1 VRKVRDYYFKKA
13 KKEKYP
19 ARSIYKLE
27 EVQQKYHF
35 LHPGDSIL
43 DLGCHPGSWSLY
55 ASEVAG
61 KKGIVVGVDLQ
72 ETTGSARPEGAEIYW
87 LCQDIMAPELITSV
101 RKFRPAFKVL
111 ISDLAPKTTGNRWA
125 DHQQSLQ
132 LVRRT
137 LALAEILLY
146 DHGQYICKIFQGED
160 FPEFV
165 QEVKDRFETVKV
177 IKPKSSRTES
187 REVFVLGMGYR
198 KPKVMSKPVEQMQLS
213 NSDAGMVSESI
224 EEKPK
229 S

>member
-13 KKEKYP
+13 KKDKYP

-35 LHPGDSIL
+35 LHPGDSVL

-55 ASEVAG
+55 ASEVVG
-61 KKGIVVGVDLQ
+61 KRGIVVGVDLQ
-72 ETTGSARPEGAEIYW
+72 ETTAEVRPEGAEIHW
-87 LCQDIMAPELITSV
+87 LCQDIMEPELIVRV

-111 ISDLAPKTTGNRWA
+111 ISDLAPKTTGSRWA

-146 DHGQYICKIFQGED
+146 DHGHYICKIFQGED

-177 IKPKSSRTES
+177 VKPKSSRTES

-198 KPKVMSKPVEQMQLS
+198 KPVASVRPIEQT
-213 NSDAGMVSESI
+213 
-224 EEKPK
+224 
-229 S
+229 

>member
-13 KKEKYP
+13 KKDKYP

-27 EVQQKYHF
+27 EVQNKYHF
-35 LHPGDSIL
+35 LRPGDSVL

-55 ASEVAG
+55 ASEVVG

-72 ETTGSARPEGAEIYW
+72 ETKGTPRPEGAEIHW
-87 LCQDIMAPELITSV
+87 LCEDIMEPGLIIRV

-137 LALAEILLY
+137 LELAEILLHN
-146 DHGQYICKIFQGED
+146 HGHYICKIFQGED

-165 QEVKDRFETVKV
+165 QEVKDRFEAVKV

-187 REVFVLGMGYR
+187 REVFILGMGYR
-198 KPKVMSKPVEQMQLS
+198 KPQDSPETME
-213 NSDAGMVSESI
+213 
-224 EEKPK
+224 
-229 S
+229 